1 MKSFTKPAVML
12 PALLILSLGTF
23 DATAIQHDS
32 SNTVVEKISKFI
44 DEENRICDYF
54 PICRPP
60 GNDSSSK
67 SNSEENNV
75 I

>member
-1 MKSFTKPAVML
+1 MKSFTKSAVLLPAV
-12 PALLILSLGTF
+12 LILSLGTF
-23 DATAIQHDS
+23 DASASQHDS
-32 SNTVVEKISKFI
+32 SNTAVEKISKFI

-67 SNSEENNV
+67 TNSEENNV